1 MNKIIKEFWEGYK
14 KGELIEAEEVVAQ
27 IEIALDN
34 QSQEIIGKIERYEEF
49 CMKELDFAD
58 EKSLVM
64 IAYDMHSRLVAIRH
78 IKDRLLKS
86 AKGK

>member
-27 IEIALDN
+27 IEIALDS
-34 QSQEIIGKIERYEEF
+34 QSQETMGEIEQYEEF
-49 CMKELDFAD
+49 CLEELNSAD

-78 IKDRLLKS
+78 VKDRLLKT
-86 AKGK
+86 AKG